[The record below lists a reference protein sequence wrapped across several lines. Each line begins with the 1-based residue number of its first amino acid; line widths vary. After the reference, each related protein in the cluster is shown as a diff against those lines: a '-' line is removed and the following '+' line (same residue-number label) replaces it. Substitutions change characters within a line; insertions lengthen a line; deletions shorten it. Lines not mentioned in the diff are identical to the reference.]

1 MKHFPIHGAKKA
13 LLLLFGLII
22 VSKFLQSVVFPE
34 KFEISLDKDKATED

>member
-22 VSKFLQSVVFPE
+22 VRKFLQSVFPE
-34 KFEISLDKDKATED
+34 KYEIFLNKDKATED

>member
-22 VSKFLQSVVFPE
+22 VSKFLQFVFPE

>member
-22 VSKFLQSVVFPE
+22 VSKFLQSVFQE